1 MYDTFSENYDRFV
14 NWPSRLAYE
23 MPFIEKQLAA
33 LGPAPMRILDAACA
47 TGMHAI
53 ALAQRGYTV
62 SGGDLSQPM
71 IQHARQNATRAG
83 ADVRFEEAGFGSLSQ
98 VFEPGSFDALLC
110 LGNSL
115 PHLTSKAELATALQ
129 DFARLLRSEG
139 LLIVQNRNFDLVMAD
154 RERWMEPQAHQED
167 NNEWLFLRFY
177 DYEPDGLIN
186 FNVVTL
192 YREDQGTWKQQA
204 FSTPLRP
211 ILHTE
216 LVQALGAA
224 GFYKVAC
231 YGDMAGSTYK
241 PLTSG
246 NLVVVSSRA

>member
-1 MYDTFSENYDRFV
+1 MYDTFSEDYDRFV

-23 MPFIEKQLAA
+23 MPFIEKELAT
-33 LGPAPMRILDAACA
+33 LGSAPLRILDAACA

-53 ALAQRGYTV
+53 FLAQRGHAV
-62 SGGDLSQPM
+62 SGADLSQSM
-71 IQHARQNATRAG
+71 IERARQNAGRAG
-83 ADVRFEEAGFGSLSQ
+83 ADVNFDAVGFGSLSHHFQ
-98 VFEPGSFDALLC
+98 PGSFDALLC

-115 PHLTSKAELATALQ
+115 PHLTSEAELAAALQ
-129 DFARLLRSEG
+129 DFARLLRPEG
-139 LLIVQNRNFDLVMAD
+139 LLMVQNRNFDLVMAD
-154 RERWMEPQAHQED
+154 RERWMEPQYHQED
-167 NNEWLFLRFY
+167 NKEWLFLRFY

-192 YREDQGTWKQQA
+192 YREDQSPWKQQVS
-204 FSTPLRP
+204 STPLRP

-241 PLTSG
+241 PLSSG
-246 NLVVVSSRA
+246 NLIVVSSRA